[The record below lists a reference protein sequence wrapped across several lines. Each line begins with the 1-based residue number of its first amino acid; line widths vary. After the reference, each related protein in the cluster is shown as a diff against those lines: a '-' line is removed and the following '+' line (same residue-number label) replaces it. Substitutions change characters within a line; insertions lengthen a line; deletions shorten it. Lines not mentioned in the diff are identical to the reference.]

1 MFCGANQKKTLRIR
15 RSTVKRL
22 EFDPVSMCKDVGGD
36 VTCARDMHT
45 DCQQLT
51 AGQPAAPSPWH
62 KPWVKLSSS
71 DSLHG
76 ATAAAVVEASEKKQP
91 GSPICGPQQGWLEK
105 RSSGSKKWRRRWV
118 KSLNPLKLRGL

>member
-36 VTCARDMHT
+36 VICARDMHT

-51 AGQPAAPSPWH
+51 AGQPAAPSPRQ

-76 ATAAAVVEASEKKQP
+76 ATAAGAAVVEAASP
-91 GSPICGPQQGWLEK
+91 GSPVRGAQQGWLEK
-105 RSSGSKKWRRRWV
+105 RSGGSKKWRRRWV
-118 KSLNPLKLRGL
+118 KSLNPLKLREL